1 MGNLITT
8 INLGL
13 FNAQAVSAKPK
24 TGDSEKEINTPTFN
38 NSISIV
44 AYPESWRFVYGLH
57 LGFANDRLL
66 IIGTS
71 LGDYRLEYKVPIS
84 IASDFILSLPDGK
97 QRIGLKGFP
106 EQFTE
111 HLDKLIPEIIATK
124 NVLDAG
130 RPEKTYGCGQTNSK
144 EDLSN
149 LNKIIE
155 FLKNLRTFA
164 CSLAKNCTADKNI

>member
-1 MGNLITT
+1 MGSLISV

-13 FNAQAVSAKPK
+13 FNAQGVPAKPK

-44 AYPESWRFVYGLH
+44 AYPESWRFVYCLRQ
-57 LGFANDRLL
+57 GFAGDRLL

-71 LGDYRLEYKVPIS
+71 LGEFRLEYKVPRS
-84 IASDFILSLPDGK
+84 SASDFILSLSDGK

-111 HLDKLIPEIIATK
+111 HLDKLIPEIIVTK
-124 NVLDAG
+124 NVLEAG
-130 RPEKTYGCGQTNSK
+130 RTEKTYGCGNADFN
-144 EDLSN
+144 ENLSN
-149 LNKIIE
+149 LNQVIE
-155 FLKNLRTFA
+155 FLKNLRTYA
-164 CSLAKNCTADKNI
+164 CSTIKTGCKEVK